1 MSRVQLFNT
10 RENPMLKDII
20 IRQATTSDVPTLV
33 AYNQG
38 LAKETE
44 NISLDET
51 ILRQG
56 VEKALM
62 RNDCQYFVAELDD
75 KVIGQTMVTTEWS
88 DWRNGEM
95 WWMQSV
101 YVHPDHRK
109 SGVFPTI
116 FWHIQKLAESN
127 PDVKALRLYVMHD
140 NKAGRSSYQNLGMD
154 DSGYLVYELST

>member
-1 MSRVQLFNT
+1 MVT
-10 RENPMLKDII
+10 DINVRNAI
-20 IRQATTSDVPTLV
+20 SADVPTLV
-33 AYNQG
+33 EYNQA

-51 ILRQG
+51 ILFAG
-56 VEKALM
+56 VKNALE
-62 RNDCQYFVAELDD
+62 RNDCQYFVADLDD

-101 YVHPDHRK
+101 YVHADYRK
-109 SGVFPTI
+109 RGVFPTI

-140 NKAGRSSYQNLGMD
+140 NQSGRSSYQNLGMD